1 MALNEAQLTLGYPSL
16 AEPKMSKVYIYV
28 VDRDF
33 GFAPNPFHGICT
45 LATCKPGI
53 RNTAKVGDWVIGMGG
68 GRLNATGRCVFAM
81 RITEKITFN
90 EYWLSPVYLDKRPIR
105 NGSFR
110 MMVGDNIYFL
120 NPESNQWQQADS
132 HHSNADGSLN
142 EKNLSTDT
150 KSDKV
155 LISRHFYYFGNSA
168 PNVPADIISEIG
180 FKNGIGH
187 RVYDREKCVRLTAWL
202 ESTFGLEVNTVQGDP
217 FDFEISDKRYSGE
230 GSKII

>member
-1 MALNEAQLTLGYPSL
+1 
-16 AEPKMSKVYIYV
+16 MSKVYIYV

-68 GRLNATGRCVFAM
+68 ARLKATGRCVFAM

-90 EYWLSPVYLDKRPIR
+90 SYWSSPLYFDKKPVR
-105 NGSFR
+105 NGSYR

-120 NPESNQWQQADS
+120 NSHSKQWQQADS

-155 LISRHFYYFGNSA
+155 LVSRHFYYFGSA
-168 PNVPADIISEIG
+168 APHVPAGIVKEIG

-187 RVYDREKCVRLTAWL
+187 RVYDSEGCIRLTDWL
-202 ESTFGLEVNTVQGDP
+202 ESNFGSDINSVQGDP

>member
-1 MALNEAQLTLGYPSL
+1 MVLREAQLTLGYPLL
-16 AEPKMSKVYIYV
+16 AEREMSKVYIYV

-33 GFAPNPFHGICT
+33 GFAPNPFHAICT

-68 GRLNATGRCVFAM
+68 SRLNATGRCVFAM
-81 RITEKITFN
+81 RVTEKITFN
-90 EYWLSPVYLDKRPIR
+90 EYWSSPDYCVKRSIR

-120 NPESNQWQQADS
+120 NPNTKLWQQADS

-142 EKNLSTDT
+142 AKNLSTDT

-155 LISRHFYYFGNSA
+155 LISRHFYYFGSA
-168 PNVPADIISEIG
+168 APHVPEDIIGEIG

-187 RVYDREKCVRLTAWL
+187 RVYDSGQCVRLTDWL
-202 ESTFGLEVNTVQGDP
+202 QNTFGPQVNTVQGDP

>member
-1 MALNEAQLTLGYPSL
+1 MN
-16 AEPKMSKVYIYV
+16 KVYIYV

-33 GFAPNPFHGICT
+33 GFAPNPFHGVCT

-53 RNTAKVGDWVIGMGG
+53 RNKAKVGDWVIGMGG
-68 GRLNATGRCVFAM
+68 SRLNATGRCVFAM
-81 RITEKITFN
+81 RVTEKITFN
-90 EYWLSPVYLDKRPIR
+90 EYWSSPVFRDKKPIR

-120 NPESNQWQQADS
+120 HPDSNEWQQADS
-132 HHSNADGSLN
+132 HHSNTDGSPN

-150 KSDKV
+150 KSKMV

-168 PNVPADIISEIG
+168 PDIPAEIIAEIG

-187 RVYDREKCVRLTAWL
+187 RVYDSEKCVRLTTWL
-202 ESTFGLEVNTVQGDP
+202 ESTFGFEVNNVQGDP
-217 FDFEISDKRYSGE
+217 FDFQISDKRYSGE

>member
-1 MALNEAQLTLGYPSL
+1 
-16 AEPKMSKVYIYV
+16 MSKVYIYV

-53 RNTAKVGDWVIGMGG
+53 RSTAKVGDWIVGMGG
-68 GRLNATGRCVFAM
+68 SRLNAAGRCIFAM
-81 RITEKITFN
+81 RVTDKIVFN
-90 EYWLSPVYLDKRPIR
+90 EYWINPAYLDKKPIR
-105 NGSFR
+105 NGSSR

-120 NPESNQWQQADS
+120 DLISNKWQQADS

-142 EKNLSTDT
+142 EKNLRTDT

-155 LISRHFYYFGNSA
+155 LISQHFYYFGKSA
-168 PNVPADIISEIG
+168 PDVPSDILDEIG

-187 RVYDREKCVRLTAWL
+187 RVYESFKCINLIAWFK
-202 ESTFGLEVNTVQGDP
+202 SRFGALINTVQSDP
-217 FDFEISDKRYSGE
+217 FDFENSEKRYSGK
-230 GSKII
+230 GSLII